1 MQQSIEML
9 EIIVAGKILSKDLKI
24 EDVFEK
30 VWYPFTY
37 KQLNPDAIE
46 IPPYEEK
53 QCYQLPS
60 MQIKYRLAGL
70 DGEATEDRIETLD
83 RKESE

>member
-1 MQQSIEML
+1 VIEKIALDHDMQQSIEML

-37 KQLNPDAIE
+37 K
-46 IPPYEEK
+46 
-53 QCYQLPS
+53 
-60 MQIKYRLAGL
+60 
-70 DGEATEDRIETLD
+70 
-83 RKESE
+83 